1 MKFNDLDFFNSNLNN
16 KILTNLTKTI
26 KENKFIFSKEVIK
39 LEKKLKK
46 LSNSRYAITTGSG
59 TDSLI
64 LSLMAI
70 KRKKNK
76 NEIIIPA
83 FSWLSVAEAV
93 LLLGYKP
100 IYADVETMT
109 FNISVKDVQK
119 KINKKTLAIISTS
132 LFGRSCDLIKLREIV
147 TTRIIGSLLIRR
159 DKRLDVGGCSTYPKN
174 ISKRVSQW
182 THIVQT
188 H

>member
-1 MKFNDLDFFNSNLNN
+1 MKFNDLDIINSNLNN
-16 KILTNLTKTI
+16 RILTNLTKTI
-26 KENKFIFSKEVIK
+26 KENKFIFSKEVNK

-59 TDSLI
+59 TDSII

-70 KRKKNK
+70 KQEKKK

-100 IYADVETMT
+100 RYADVDSIT

-132 LFGRSCDLIKLREIV
+132 LFGRTCDLIELKKICKKKKLC
-147 TTRIIGSLLIRR
+147 LLRMLLKILAL
-159 DKRLDVGGCSTYPKN
+159 KLEKKILVP
-174 ISKRVSQW
+174 
-182 THIVQT
+182 
-188 H
+188 